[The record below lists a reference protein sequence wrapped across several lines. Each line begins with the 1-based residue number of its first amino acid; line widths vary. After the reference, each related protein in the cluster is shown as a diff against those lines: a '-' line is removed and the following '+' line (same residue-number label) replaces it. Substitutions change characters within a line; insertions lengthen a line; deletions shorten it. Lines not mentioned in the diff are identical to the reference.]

1 MQQVE
6 SETFPPLL
14 AQGDVLKNIP
24 TRVFRQKIACHDR
37 PSSQWKTGRGR
48 ETLARNWYWQWEYYT
63 QQH

>member
-6 SETFPPLL
+6 SETFPPLF

-37 PSSQWKTGRGR
+37 PSSQLKTGRGR
-48 ETLARNWYWQWEYYT
+48 EACKKQVLALGIL
-63 QQH
+63 